1 MQNKT
6 NKKKEK
12 AMKPKVKPEDMKT
25 LIIVDA
31 QNDFCNP
38 DGALYVNGAEH
49 LPSKIL
55 EFVNKNKDKIN
66 QIIFTRDWHQ
76 KKDKSF
82 KDNGG
87 TWPVHC
93 VQNTEGAAINK
104 KLYDTLVQS
113 KIQVNVVNKGTV
125 FDHEEYGAFEH
136 CATFHH
142 LYPNDKPIVQ
152 HCYFAN
158 IESSSGS
165 RIINENIIV
174 CGVAGDYC
182 VKETIKNLKKHW
194 RNFNIELFMDGIAS
208 IDDGSTLL
216 EFATENNLKM
226 I

>member
-1 MQNKT
+1 MQN
-6 NKKKEK
+6 NSRKKRDKDQK
-12 AMKPKVKPEDMKT
+12 VMKKPEDMKT
-25 LIIVDA
+25 LIIVDV

-38 DGALYVNGAEH
+38 DGALYVEGAENV
-49 LPSKIL
+49 PNAIIN
-55 EFVNKNKDKIN
+55 FVNKNKDSIN
-66 QIIFTRDWHQ
+66 QIIFTRDWHL
-76 KKDKSF
+76 KKDQSF
-82 KDNGG
+82 KNNGG

-93 VQNTEGAAINK
+93 VQKTDGAAINK
-104 KLYDTLVQS
+104 KLYDEILQT
-113 KIQVNVVNKGTV
+113 KIPINIVDKGTV

-158 IESSSGS
+158 VESSSGT

-194 RNFNIELFMDGIAS
+194 RNFNIELFMNGIAS
-208 IDDGSTLL
+208 IDDGTTLL